1 MWFSKKL
8 MSKHINQQNETH
20 QEKKTSDMNSSMQQ
34 TMCIKQKCHS
44 MLDPSIMPSHF

>member
-34 TMCIKQKCHS
+34 TMCIKPKW
-44 MLDPSIMPSHF
+44 